1 MSDHTSFFIMRL
13 QIKVIPGARK
23 QLLKEE
29 DGVFKVY
36 LTAPAIEGRANEAL
50 VDFLADHF
58 GVKRSGIEIVKG
70 LKSRHKIV
78 SILAPVRHK
87 I

>member
-1 MSDHTSFFIMRL
+1 MSDHTSFFIMKL
-13 QIKVIPGARK
+13 EIKVIPGAK
-23 QLLKEE
+23 KALLKE